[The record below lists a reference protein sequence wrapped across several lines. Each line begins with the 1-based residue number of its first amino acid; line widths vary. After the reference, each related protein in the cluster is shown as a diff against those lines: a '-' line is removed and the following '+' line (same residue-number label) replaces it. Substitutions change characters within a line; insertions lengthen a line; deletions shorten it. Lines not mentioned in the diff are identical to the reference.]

1 MQLAVKTEILGDQ
14 ALIATIRL
22 ANVACQECI
31 NIGLQ
36 NKTWNKTKLH
46 HLTYQNIRQ
55 KYPMLNSSLVT
66 AIRDQAS
73 NMLKH
78 LKLKRKP
85 TKKLYSGIRLNH
97 NTLKV
102 YTGSGNVSL
111 STIEGRKKYK
121 ITIPAYFSKK
131 YIIHDVT
138 AGILF
143 SKRGKVFLNLIVDVE
158 IPPKKEIVNIMGIDR
173 GIYHPAVTSNN
184 LFFNSNQIRAVKGR
198 YMYLKSCLQKTG
210 THSAKR
216 HLIKLAGRER
226 RFISDVNHCI
236 SKKIVNSDF
245 DTIALEELNVA
256 TMKMRTKRGKK
267 SKMSR
272 LLGSWSPTQLLNY
285 IRYKSELAGKNIV
298 LVNSHYTSQACSV
311 CGDIRKSNRNGRTFK
326 CAVCGFEL
334 HSDLN
339 ASRNIAYLAKGK
351 ISRPTV
357 NRPNVTYDELKASY
371 RDELRESIVA
381 SSASLMRS
389 S

>member
-1 MQLAVKTEILGDQ
+1 MQLAIKTEIRGDK
-14 ALIATIRL
+14 ALINTIQL
-22 ANVACQECI
+22 ANVVCQECI
-31 NIGLQ
+31 DIGLK
-36 NKTWNKTKLH
+36 NKTWNKTTLH
-46 HLTYQNIRQ
+46 HLTYQHVRQ
-55 KYPMLNSSLVT
+55 KYPLLNSSLVT
-66 AIRDQAS
+66 AVRDQAS

-85 TKKLYSGIRLNH
+85 NKKIYSGIRLNH

-102 YTGSGNVSL
+102 YTDSKIVSL
-111 STIEGRKKYK
+111 STVEGRKKYPM
-121 ITIPAYFSKK
+121 TIPVYFSKK
-131 YIIHDVT
+131 YVLKDVT
-138 AGILF
+138 AGTLF
-143 SKRGKVFLNLIVDVE
+143 SKRGRIFLNLIVNVE
-158 IPPKKEIVNIMGIDR
+158 TPKTKNINKIIGVDR
-173 GIYHPAVTSNN
+173 GIYTPAVTSDNH
-184 LFFNSNQIRAVKGR
+184 FFNSNQIRTIKGR
-198 YMYLKSCLQKTG
+198 YRYLKSCLQKAD

-216 HLIKLAGRER
+216 HLVKLAGRER

-236 SKKIVNSDF
+236 SKQIVNSDC

-256 TMKMRTKRGKK
+256 TMKMRTKRGRK

-285 IRYKSELAGKNIV
+285 IRYKAEMLGKNII

-311 CGDIRKSNRNGRTFK
+311 CGDIRKSNRNGRGFK

-351 ISRPTV
+351 ISRLTV
-357 NRPNVTYDELKASY
+357 NQPIVTYDELKASY

-381 SSASLMRS
+381 SSASLMRGS
-389 S
+389 